1 MLDKIIFFN
10 HFGNGDI
17 FESREFVKEW
27 MKLVPAKEYYYA
39 HGKNQRI
46 LLDIPELKFTPITSL
61 MNPRQQ
67 IRRINNEL
75 YVNCWIGITGQYLL
89 PGIGCT
95 VERLY
100 DMHNDMLRAFGFGQ
114 LSGTPIDYITEINYG
129 VYNIGGIHDFLDGY
143 MYKFDDFILVDNGL
157 VQSMQAN
164 NFPMHE
170 IIYKIAANHKDKCF
184 IITHGLPLQMENV
197 FPTSYITKR
206 MDFDLPEISYLS
218 LFCSTLIG
226 RNSGPHVFTQVKK
239 NVMDAN
245 KKLLSFTYYPTGAS
259 FVVNSPVNIRRYW
272 SGATDENQV
281 IENIE
286 RVINE

>member
-1 MLDKIIFFN
+1 MYNKVILYN
-10 HFGNGDI
+10 SFGNGDI
-17 FESREFVKEW
+17 FESREFAKAWV
-27 MKLVPAKEYYYA
+27 KLVPAKEYYYA
-39 HGKNQRI
+39 HAKNPRI
-46 LLDIPELKFTPITSL
+46 LLDIPELKYTPITPI

-67 IRRINNEL
+67 IFEL
-75 YVNCWIGITGQYLL
+75 DGDLYCNTWIGITGKYLL

-100 DMHNDMLRAFGFGQ
+100 DMHNDMLRMFGLGQ
-114 LSGTPIDYITEINYG
+114 LNGVPIDYIPNIEYSIYG
-129 VYNIGGIHDFLDGY
+129 LLFLNEFLV
-143 MYKFDDFILVDNGL
+143 MHPQEKIFIDNGL
-157 VQSMQAN
+157 VQSMQAH

-170 IIYKIAANHKDKCF
+170 IIYQVAANHKDKCF
-184 IITHGLPLQMENV
+184 IVTHELPMQMENV

-206 MDFDLPEISYLS
+206 MGFDLPEISYLS

-239 NVMDAN
+239 NVMDEN

-272 SGATDENQV
+272 SGATDESQV